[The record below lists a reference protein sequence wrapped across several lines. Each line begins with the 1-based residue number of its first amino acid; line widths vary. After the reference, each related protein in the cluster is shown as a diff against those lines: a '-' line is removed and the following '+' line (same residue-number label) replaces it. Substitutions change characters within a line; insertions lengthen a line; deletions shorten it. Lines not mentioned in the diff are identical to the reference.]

1 LKEDRDED
9 DWFIQ
14 ITPGGTMKRI
24 IGALVA
30 LSLGFFGVALY
41 AAKGDEKVD
50 SRIFELRTYEC
61 VPGKMEALQARFRN
75 HTRKL
80 FEKHQ
85 MTVIGFWNPTD
96 AEQSQR
102 KLIYLLAFPS
112 QEAAVKSWADFQAD
126 PEWKA
131 VKEASEK
138 DGKLAEKIETLT
150 FNIGDIADDNKSAK
164 VQLMWEN
171 TSVKFAVAVDFDSRV
186 MKDIEAK
193 TKVNP
198 GTYAAAANY
207 YLDNGKDLNKA
218 LDWMNLAIAGN
229 PNAFW
234 NVHAK
239 AKIQKALGDKKGA
252 IVTAQQSLDLAKINK
267 DGDFGYIKLNED
279 LIKSLK

>member
-1 LKEDRDED
+1 
-9 DWFIQ
+9 
-14 ITPGGTMKRI
+14 MKRI

-30 LSLGFFGVALY
+30 LTLGFFGVVLY

-61 VPGKMEALQARFRN
+61 VPGKMEALQARFRD

-112 QEAAVKSWADFQAD
+112 QEAAAKSWKVFQAD

-138 DGKLAEKIETLT
+138 DGQLVEKIE
-150 FNIGDIADDNKSAK
+150 
-164 VQLMWEN
+164 
-171 TSVKFAVAVDFDSRV
+171 SVYL
-186 MKDIEAK
+186 
-193 TKVNP
+193 NP
-198 GTYAAAANY
+198 TDYS
-207 YLDNGKDLNKA
+207 
-218 LDWMNLAIAGN
+218 
-229 PNAFW
+229 P
-234 NVHAK
+234 
-239 AKIQKALGDKKGA
+239 
-252 IVTAQQSLDLAKINK
+252 
-267 DGDFGYIKLNED
+267 
-279 LIKSLK
+279 LK